1 MPVAKYDCECK
12 FNVSN
17 VVNVSKVHIQDIE
30 DGEGNKNNSITITM
44 VYYNKTRYVY
54 YNYNGG

>member
-1 MPVAKYDCECK
+1 MPVAKYDSECK

-44 VYYNKTRYVY
+44 VYYNKTRYVLL
-54 YNYNGG
+54 

>member
-1 MPVAKYDCECK
+1 MPVAKYDSECK